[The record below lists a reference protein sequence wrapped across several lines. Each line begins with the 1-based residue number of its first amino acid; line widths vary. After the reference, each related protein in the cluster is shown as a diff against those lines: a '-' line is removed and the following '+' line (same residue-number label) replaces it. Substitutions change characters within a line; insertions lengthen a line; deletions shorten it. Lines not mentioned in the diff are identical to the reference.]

1 MACSLKPEGNIDL
14 TDLRKGRTM
23 DKWQI
28 TYSDGTKDGVIVP
41 MPLDTA
47 VEYAKKG
54 DVVLIERLDR
64 PTESA

>member
-1 MACSLKPEGNIDL
+1 
-14 TDLRKGRTM
+14 M
-23 DKWQI
+23 DKWKI

-54 DVVLIERLDR
+54 DVVLIERLDI

>member
-1 MACSLKPEGNIDL
+1 
-14 TDLRKGRTM
+14 M
-23 DKWQI
+23 DRWQI

-54 DVVLIERLDR
+54 DVVLIERLDS
-64 PTESA
+64 PYKSS

>member
-1 MACSLKPEGNIDL
+1 MKPEGNIDL
-14 TDLRKGRTM
+14 TDLWKGRTM
-23 DKWQI
+23 DKWKI

-54 DVVLIERLDR
+54 DVVLIERLDI

>member
-1 MACSLKPEGNIDL
+1 MKPEGNIDL

-23 DKWQI
+23 VDKWKI

-54 DVVLIERLDR
+54 DVVLIERLDI